1 MSRQRF
7 ATSGSVDFCV
17 ETPLVNITT
26 VAAAPAVSLPPMS
39 PLAGGPDADWLDPR
53 DQWSPPYRVRRSSYV
68 IATQD
73 VPAGTQPSPRLSPR
87 PSPDAGGQSDQ
98 SPTYERPNA
107 DRDLDLPG
115 LLTLPLASPG
125 DPWTPTSADSL
136 SPMPTPRHWDSS
148 AFGDDRQQPEIEIS
162 SLDCPTTSGSVGN
175 HVNYSGRNALLMIS
189 AAAASDAITPVETA
203 VDSDA
208 GWCNACH
215 PDAAKTPETE
225 LSEKTTLSERARQ
238 PANAVRHLVVVSLN
252 VVDHLVVVGVNVMD
266 HLVVVSLNVVDHLVM
281 VGLNA
286 VDHLVVV
293 GLSCVLVVS
302 GFRSSECLQSS
313 LNATARLG
321 VLSLCLMHAAAA
333 GTCYVAP
340 VTGGTPAA
348 PLQ

>member
-1 MSRQRF
+1 
-7 ATSGSVDFCV
+7 
-17 ETPLVNITT
+17 
-26 VAAAPAVSLPPMS
+26 
-39 PLAGGPDADWLDPR
+39 
-53 DQWSPPYRVRRSSYV
+53 
-68 IATQD
+68 
-73 VPAGTQPSPRLSPR
+73 
-87 PSPDAGGQSDQ
+87 
-98 SPTYERPNA
+98 
-107 DRDLDLPG
+107 
-115 LLTLPLASPG
+115 
-125 DPWTPTSADSL
+125 
-136 SPMPTPRHWDSS
+136 MPTPRHWDSS

-293 GLSCVLVVS
+293 GLSCVLVLS

>member
-1 MSRQRF
+1 
-7 ATSGSVDFCV
+7 
-17 ETPLVNITT
+17 
-26 VAAAPAVSLPPMS
+26 
-39 PLAGGPDADWLDPR
+39 
-53 DQWSPPYRVRRSSYV
+53 
-68 IATQD
+68 
-73 VPAGTQPSPRLSPR
+73 
-87 PSPDAGGQSDQ
+87 
-98 SPTYERPNA
+98 
-107 DRDLDLPG
+107 
-115 LLTLPLASPG
+115 
-125 DPWTPTSADSL
+125 
-136 SPMPTPRHWDSS
+136 MPTPRHWDSS

-252 VVDHLVVVGVNVMD
+252 VVDHLV
-266 HLVVVSLNVVDHLVM
+266 M

-293 GLSCVLVVS
+293 GLSCVLVLS

>member
-1 MSRQRF
+1 MDPTHVHLCSI
-7 ATSGSVDFCV
+7 GSSV
-17 ETPLVNITT
+17 LV
-26 VAAAPAVSLPPMS
+26 ASAVSLPPMS

-73 VPAGTQPSPRLSPR
+73 VPAGTQPSPRPSQRPLLRLSERVLMKQPSPRLSPR

-125 DPWTPTSADSL
+125 DPWTPTSAESL

-238 PANAVRHLVVVSLN
+238 PANAVRHLVVV
-252 VVDHLVVVGVNVMD
+252 
-266 HLVVVSLNVVDHLVM
+266 
-281 VGLNA
+281 
-286 VDHLVVV
+286 
-293 GLSCVLVVS
+293 GLSCVLVLS

>member
-1 MSRQRF
+1 
-7 ATSGSVDFCV
+7 
-17 ETPLVNITT
+17 
-26 VAAAPAVSLPPMS
+26 
-39 PLAGGPDADWLDPR
+39 
-53 DQWSPPYRVRRSSYV
+53 
-68 IATQD
+68 
-73 VPAGTQPSPRLSPR
+73 
-87 PSPDAGGQSDQ
+87 
-98 SPTYERPNA
+98 
-107 DRDLDLPG
+107 
-115 LLTLPLASPG
+115 
-125 DPWTPTSADSL
+125 
-136 SPMPTPRHWDSS
+136 MPTPRHWDSS

-252 VVDHLVVVGVNVMD
+252 VVDHLVMVGLNAVDHLVVVSLNVVD

-293 GLSCVLVVS
+293 GLSCVLVLS